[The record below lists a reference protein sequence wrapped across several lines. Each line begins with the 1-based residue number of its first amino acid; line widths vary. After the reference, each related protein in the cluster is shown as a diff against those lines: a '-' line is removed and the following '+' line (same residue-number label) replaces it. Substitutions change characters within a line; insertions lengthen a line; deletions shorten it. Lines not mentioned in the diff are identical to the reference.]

1 LTATSI
7 SLPSGESF
15 TLRKEEFEIG
25 GWLAF
30 YVVALTCIY
39 LFSHGS
45 GNLHND
51 TLEAYAWG
59 RELQPGYAK
68 HPPFWA
74 WVADIW
80 FVLFPTADWAAY
92 FLASLN
98 AAIGLGCTWLIG
110 RRFLPP
116 ERAAAAFHC
125 LMLTSSYLCFAQRFN
140 ANTIL
145 LSLWPATTLFAL
157 RAVERNRLRD
167 GFCVGLLAAL
177 CMLSKYQSAIFLTT
191 LFAAVYF
198 IKGTAQP
205 YRSKAAWICYAVAL
219 TTVIPHLMWLRRTGF
234 LPILYMQVTTIRPW
248 PIVARESV
256 TFLFAAAGY
265 VAPAVIA
272 YAWAGR
278 HGWRTLSTAFTG
290 GFRGKRRAVAILA
303 FGVPV
308 LTLAICLIRSSTV
321 KTTYAI
327 PMLFMLPIW
336 FAMAPQLAFD
346 NVVLGRIRS
355 LAGGLILFLLVASPV
370 IGMASFKM
378 NTRFATRPK
387 DEIADAVTAAWHRQ
401 FGKPLRIVAGDED
414 YAIAVPFY
422 SEDHPSYLIGLD
434 QRVLADFDLPMS
446 RGRADFVPRLSPWI
460 SAAAIDH
467 DGLAIVCAE
476 EAWHSA
482 SGCLQEAAQWVGQ
495 TGLQFGLTV
504 AEQHYWFVGPA
515 YRFQVFFLPPH

>member
-1 LTATSI
+1 LA
-7 SLPSGESF
+7 LGGLE
-15 TLRKEEFEIG
+15 LEIG

-30 YVVALTCIY
+30 YVVALTGIH

-59 RELQPGYAK
+59 RELQLGYPK

-74 WVADIW
+74 WVADVW
-80 FVLFPTADWAAY
+80 FNLFPTADWAAY
-92 FLASLN
+92 LLASLN
-98 AAIGLGCTWLIG
+98 AAIGLGCSWLIG

-116 ERAAAAFHC
+116 ERAMAAFYC
-125 LMLTSSYLCFAQRFN
+125 LTLTSSYLCFAQRFN

-145 LSLWPATTLFAL
+145 LSLWPATTLFTL

-167 GFCVGLLAAL
+167 GFCAGLLAAL

-191 LFAAVYF
+191 LFVAVYF
-198 IKGTAQP
+198 IKGMAQP

-219 TTVIPHLMWLRRTGF
+219 TTVIPHLIWLRHTGF
-234 LPILYMQVTTIRPW
+234 LPILYMRVTTIRPW

-321 KTTYAI
+321 KTAYAI

-355 LAGGLILFLLVASPV
+355 LAGGLILFLLIASPIV
-370 IGMASFKM
+370 GVASFKIKA
-378 NTRFATRPK
+378 RFATRPK

-422 SEDHPSYLIGLD
+422 SDDHPSYVIGFD
-434 QRVLADFDLPMS
+434 ERVLADFGLPMS
-446 RGRADFVPRLSPWI
+446 GGRAGFVPRLSPWSSI
-460 SAAAIDH
+460 AAIDR

-476 EAWHSA
+476 EAWHST
-482 SGCLQEAAQWVGQ
+482 SGCVQEAVQWVGR
-495 TGLQFGLTV
+495 TGLQFELTA
-504 AEQHYWFVGPA
+504 AEQHYWFAGPA